1 MRVDEDAAFRT
12 REAAKSAAR
21 DSPNILAWESADL
34 LLDGLFAAE
43 RREPL
48 PSLSAA
54 SRASTYRPRVS
65 VPAIKLSF
73 GAERIDLLLA
83 AETRIGCS
91 PAITMKGTGAC
102 AAFILFQPTD
112 LVSKGAPTCTAPAVV
127 LTVLAVA
134 RLAVEVAMRLMP
146 HYKMW
151 SAIRNDLISIALSW
165 SLLRFGSQN
174 RPERQVPA

>member
-34 LLDGLFAAE
+34 LLDVLFAAE

-48 PSLSAA
+48 LGLSAA

-73 GAERIDLLLA
+73 GAERIDLFLS
-83 AETRIGCS
+83 AETRIDCS
-91 PAITMKGTGAC
+91 LAITMKGTGAC

-112 LVSKGAPTCTAPAVV
+112 SVSKG
-127 LTVLAVA
+127 
-134 RLAVEVAMRLMP
+134 
-146 HYKMW
+146 
-151 SAIRNDLISIALSW
+151 SA
-165 SLLRFGSQN
+165 
-174 RPERQVPA
+174 

>member
-48 PSLSAA
+48 PGLSAM

-73 GAERIDLLLA
+73 GAERIDQFLS
-83 AETRIGCS
+83 AEKRLRASDRHGRYRRVCS
-91 PAITMKGTGAC
+91 FHPVSA
-102 AAFILFQPTD
+102 TD
-112 LVSKGAPTCTAPAVV
+112 LV
-127 LTVLAVA
+127 
-134 RLAVEVAMRLMP
+134 VEG
-146 HYKMW
+146 
-151 SAIRNDLISIALSW
+151 SAYLHRACYCFDRSCGGP
-165 SLLRFGSQN
+165 LR
-174 RPERQVPA
+174 R

>member
-48 PSLSAA
+48 PGLPAA

-73 GAERIDLLLA
+73 ASA
-83 AETRIGCS
+83 KTRIGSS

-112 LVSKGAPTCTAPAVV
+112 LVSKGTPTSTAPAVV
-127 LTVLAVA
+127 LTALAVA

-174 RPERQVPA
+174 QPERRSPRN

>member
-1 MRVDEDAAFRT
+1 MRVDEDAALRT

-54 SRASTYRPRVS
+54 SRASTYRPRVF
-65 VPAIKLSF
+65 VPTIKLSF
-73 GAERIDLLLA
+73 GAERIDLLLS

-91 PAITMKGTGAC
+91 PAITTKGRRVRS
-102 AAFILFQPTD
+102 FHR
-112 LVSKGAPTCTAPAVV
+112 VS
-127 LTVLAVA
+127 
-134 RLAVEVAMRLMP
+134 P
-146 HYKMW
+146 H
-151 SAIRNDLISIALSW
+151 
-165 SLLRFGSQN
+165 
-174 RPERQVPA
+174 